1 MMNACVLSIQ
11 AKPALRLRG
20 SKPVARR
27 ARVASVTRAVI
38 SDPPPIKT
46 TAKFTQDWALQV
58 GGRGPAKTFQFGT
71 SRLTPE
77 LTLHSLH
84 SRVYQGVP
92 KDDEIAGTF
101 VTHLECS
108 LTGEKYTADELHGLA
123 ESGKPLL
130 VRYDFASL
138 KGKLTREILASR
150 PPTLWKWREMLPV
163 RKAEDCVTLGEWMT
177 PIVDAPKLAAEA
189 GMEEGG
195 ALLVKDEGRLPTG
208 SFKARGLVMAVSM
221 AKELG
226 VTRMAMPTNG
236 NAGAA
241 MSAYCSRCGI
251 ETYIFA
257 PEDTPD
263 TNIREMALQG
273 ANVWRVNGY
282 IDDCG
287 KIVGGGKEEMNW
299 FDTSTLKEPY
309 RIEGKK
315 TMGLELV
322 EQFGWDDL
330 PDVIMY
336 PTGGGTG
343 LIGMWKAFAELKE
356 LGLIKPDT
364 KLPKMVA
371 VQATGCA
378 PMVNAYDAGEEF
390 ATRVDGAFTRSAMG
404 IRVPAAVGDFLILRA
419 VRESGGWAVAVTD
432 DAIDEGVEEFAKK
445 EGFLLCPEG
454 AATYAAFK
462 KGLADGTIK
471 KTDRV
476 LLFNCATG
484 LKYPMPPSNNDIDRH
499 EPIDYREIAKGI

>member
-177 PIVDAPKLAAEA
+177 PIVDSPKLAAEA
-189 GMEEGG
+189 GM
-195 ALLVKDEGRLPTG
+195 
-208 SFKARGLVMAVSM
+208 
-221 AKELG
+221 
-226 VTRMAMPTNG
+226 
-236 NAGAA
+236 
-241 MSAYCSRCGI
+241 
-251 ETYIFA
+251 
-257 PEDTPD
+257 
-263 TNIREMALQG
+263 
-273 ANVWRVNGY
+273 
-282 IDDCG
+282 
-287 KIVGGGKEEMNW
+287 
-299 FDTSTLKEPY
+299 
-309 RIEGKK
+309 
-315 TMGLELV
+315 
-322 EQFGWDDL
+322 
-330 PDVIMY
+330 
-336 PTGGGTG
+336 
-343 LIGMWKAFAELKE
+343 
-356 LGLIKPDT
+356 
-364 KLPKMVA
+364 
-371 VQATGCA
+371 
-378 PMVNAYDAGEEF
+378 
-390 ATRVDGAFTRSAMG
+390 
-404 IRVPAAVGDFLILRA
+404 
-419 VRESGGWAVAVTD
+419 
-432 DAIDEGVEEFAKK
+432 
-445 EGFLLCPEG
+445 
-454 AATYAAFK
+454 
-462 KGLADGTIK
+462 
-471 KTDRV
+471 
-476 LLFNCATG
+476 
-484 LKYPMPPSNNDIDRH
+484 
-499 EPIDYREIAKGI
+499 

>member
-1 MMNACVLSIQ
+1 MGAAPRKLFN
-11 AKPALRLRG
+11 
-20 SKPVARR
+20 
-27 ARVASVTRAVI
+27 
-38 SDPPPIKT
+38 
-46 TAKFTQDWALQV
+46 
-58 GGRGPAKTFQFGT
+58 FGT

-336 PTGGGTG
+336 PTGG
-343 LIGMWKAFAELKE
+343 
-356 LGLIKPDT
+356 
-364 KLPKMVA
+364 
-371 VQATGCA
+371 
-378 PMVNAYDAGEEF
+378 
-390 ATRVDGAFTRSAMG
+390 
-404 IRVPAAVGDFLILRA
+404 DFLILRA

-462 KGLADGTIK
+462 KGLADGNIK

-499 EPIDYREIAKGI
+499 EPIDYGEIAKGI